1 MLLPLRRGV
10 KWVLAG
16 VFSGGS
22 APLFQRNDH
31 GLDQAGGTATLAF
44 GRALI
49 PVAELS
55 TLDKLRGF
63 IARTDWAPDLG
74 SQIGS
79 PSWWRGAATCAALCA
94 ATYALSPGFDRTII
108 GDVPAP
114 LAGQQWDEARAQSIG
129 PLAWGGNTGQHMAAT
144 DLVAPLAEAPE
155 RPRVELV
162 AMLGQ
167 GDSFAAVLQ
176 RAGVSKT
183 EAGTAAQLVSGAVA
197 LGTITPGTRM
207 DITLGRRPDKTVA
220 RPLEAVN
227 FRASFG
233 LALSLARAGNGL
245 TLARHE
251 IAIDHTPLRL
261 EGLVGRSLYA
271 SARASGAPAKV
282 VETAIKTLAAHLN
295 IGRDLSPADTFD
307 FAMKRARAATGEV
320 QLGDLEYAGI
330 THGNRKIQ
338 LVKWDDGQWYE
349 ASGQTEHKG
358 EISMPVN
365 GRISSGFGMRMH
377 PLLGYMRMHKGMDI
391 AAPWGVPIHASMD
404 GTVQFAGRSAG
415 YGNFVKVAS
424 GGNIA
429 VGYGHMSRIAVRGGQ
444 HVSQGEVIGY
454 VGSTGLSTG
463 PHVHWEVW
471 KNGVS
476 VNPRSMSFSSISQLS
491 GEALRAF
498 KAKVAALLSVKPGA
512 H

>member
-1 MLLPLRRGV
+1 VISPLLPGGE
-10 KWVLAG
+10 AISTG
-16 VFSGGS
+16 IFSGGS

-31 GLDQAGGTATLAF
+31 GLEQAGGTATLSF

-49 PVAELS
+49 PAAELS
-55 TLDKLRGF
+55 PLDKLRIF

-79 PSWWRGAATCAALCA
+79 ATWWRGAATCAALCA
-94 ATYALSPGFDRTII
+94 ASYALSPGFDRTIM

-155 RPRVELV
+155 RPRIELA

-167 GDSFAAVLQ
+167 GDSFPAMLQ
-176 RAGVSKT
+176 RAGVSKGD
-183 EAGTAAQLVSGAVA
+183 AGTAAQLISGAIA
-197 LGTITPGTRM
+197 LGTIKPGTRVGM
-207 DITLGRRPDKTVA
+207 TLGRRPDKTVA
-220 RPLEAVN
+220 RPLEELS

-233 LALSLARAGNGL
+233 LALSVSRAGNAL

-251 IAIDHTPLRL
+251 IAIDNTPLRL

-271 SARASGAPAKV
+271 SARASGAPAKI
-282 VETAIKTLAAHLN
+282 VETALKTLSGHIN
-295 IGRDLSPADTFD
+295 IGRDLSPADTFTLT
-307 FAMKRARAATGEV
+307 MKQARAATGEV
-320 QLGDLEYAGI
+320 QLGDLEFVAI
-330 THGNRKIQ
+330 NHGARKTQ

-349 ASGQTEHKG
+349 ASGQTERRG
-358 EISMPVN
+358 QMGMPVA

-377 PLLGYMRMHKGMDI
+377 PLLGFMRMHKGMDI
-391 AAPWGVPIHASMD
+391 AAAWGTPIHAAMD
-404 GTVQFAGRSAG
+404 GVVQFAGRSSG
-415 YGNFVKVAS
+415 YGNFVKLSS
-424 GGNIA
+424 GAIA
-429 VGYGHMSRIAVRGGQ
+429 TGYGHMSRIAVRGGQ
-444 HVSQGEVIGY
+444 RVSQGEVIGY
-454 VGSTGLSTG
+454 VGSTGMSTG
-463 PHVHWEVW
+463 PHLHWEVW

-476 VNPRSMSFSSISQLS
+476 VNPRSMSFSSVSQLS
-491 GEALRAF
+491 GEALRQF
-498 KAKVAALLSVKPGA
+498 KAKVAALLAVKPGA

>member
-1 MLLPLRRGV
+1 
-10 KWVLAG
+10 
-16 VFSGGS
+16 
-22 APLFQRNDH
+22 LFQRNDH

-55 TLDKLRGF
+55 SLDKLRSF

-79 PSWWRGAATCAALCA
+79 ATWWRGAATCAALCA
-94 ATYALSPGFDRTII
+94 ASYALSPGLGRTII

-155 RPRVELV
+155 RPRIERA

-167 GDSFAAVLQ
+167 GDSFAAMLQ

-183 EAGTAAQLVSGAVA
+183 DAASAVQLISGAIA
-197 LGTITPGTRM
+197 LGTINPGTRVGM
-207 DITLGRRPDKTVA
+207 TLGRRPDKTVA
-220 RPLEAVN
+220 RPLEELT

-233 LALSLARAGNGL
+233 LALSVSRVGNAL

-251 IAIDHTPLRL
+251 IAIDSTPLRL
-261 EGLVGRSLYA
+261 EGLVGHSLYA
-271 SARASGAPAKV
+271 SARASGAPART
-282 VETAIKTLAAHLN
+282 VEIALKALAAHIN
-295 IGRDLSPADTFD
+295 IGRDLSPADTFILVSD
-307 FAMKRARAATGEV
+307 HKRAATGEV
-320 QLGDLEYAGI
+320 QLGDLQFVGI
-330 THGNRKIQ
+330 TRGNRKTQ
-338 LVKWDDGQWYE
+338 LVKWTDGQWYE
-349 ASGQTEHKG
+349 ASGQTERRG
-358 EISMPVN
+358 EMGMPVA

-377 PLLGYMRMHKGMDI
+377 PLLHFMRMHKGLDI
-391 AAPWGVPIHASMD
+391 AAPWGTPIHAAMD
-404 GTVQFAGRSAG
+404 GTVQFAGRTSG
-415 YGNFVKVAS
+415 YGNFVKLSS
-424 GGNIA
+424 GAIA
-429 VGYGHMSRIAVRGGQ
+429 TGYGHMSRIAVRGGQ

-463 PHVHWEVW
+463 PHLHWEVW

-498 KAKVAALLSVKPGA
+498 KAKVAALLSVRPGA
-512 H
+512 R